1 MNHFGGSA
9 HSGREHSTR
18 SIAELSLDTLGQW
31 FSVPA
36 PYHEHLVI
44 LGPQHLEGFPEDS
57 KVCRVQ
63 NEFLGPRL
71 GVGVDKARTRPRRS
85 RAWVLCSGPGPRVRR
100 KRALSPLGGRVG
112 CLSGADPGPPPLRRA
127 LPHSPTPRDPR
138 QEPREAQA
146 RSEAQPST
154 GTRRARAE
162 VRRRPCPREAA
173 LGSAGGPRSV
183 VPAGV
188 QPRLEAGQ
196 RPRASALCCSG
207 TPSPSLARTSALG
220 SMVAVTR
227 EDQSP
232 QGLGLPWWRSG

>member
-1 MNHFGGSA
+1 M
-9 HSGREHSTR
+9 SGQGRARARGQVSNR
-18 SIAELSLDTLGQW
+18 WPAKPLLQFSI
-31 FSVPA
+31 SVA
-36 PYHEHLVI
+36 K
-44 LGPQHLEGFPEDS
+44 G
-57 KVCRVQ
+57 
-63 NEFLGPRL
+63 
-71 GVGVDKARTRPRRS
+71 GVGVSRSAGQLRPPSGGGGRQGACSFPALPGLGPLLRS
-85 RAWVLCSGPGPRVRR
+85 RPASPQEARPQPARRARGGPQRR
-100 KRALSPLGGRVG
+100 RPW
-112 CLSGADPGPPPLRRA
+112 PTPLRRA

-138 QEPREAQA
+138 QEPRGAQA

-162 VRRRPCPREAA
+162 VRRWPCPREAA

-183 VPAGV
+183 VPAGA

-232 QGLGLPWWRSG
+232 QGEKRIRFSLLFSV